1 MIQAKRAL
9 ERAFPDRVVQVAR
22 PFCTNRPQTFV
33 CLVGVVCPTDSGRQR
48 RQGRRIF
55 PATARTSSEHT
66 ETTRSGVRGA
76 SGTRAEPTGL
86 FVRWSRLASE
96 LLANL
101 GGMNAPTQADRLS
114 VPRRVVQN
122 DPATYTERN
131 ELYRSSDLYR
141 LYGSSDL
148 YRTVVA

>member
-1 MIQAKRAL
+1 MDQPLAYDGGVPCTKVQDVVTQSKAKIQTMIQAKRAL

-86 FVRWSRLASE
+86 FVRWSRPASCTTRVGE
-96 LLANL
+96 GTLRRSIPWWPQEAESV
-101 GGMNAPTQADRLS
+101 DR
-114 VPRRVVQN
+114 Q
-122 DPATYTERN
+122 
-131 ELYRSSDLYR
+131 
-141 LYGSSDL
+141 
-148 YRTVVA
+148 